1 MNPESTGPGESRVSA
16 NRFCSNCGAERQAQA
31 NFCSSCEI
39 PFTPSDGNNSSGG
52 PDVSGAEVGE
62 ASRRLLWIAIATAL
76 VLGGLVVCGAD
87 WWIRNQELNSLVTR
101 IEASERVL
109 TDFNTSLDS
118 AQSRVMTDLTSFGPE
133 QAKKNFNS
141 TVLDYCSKSA
151 IPAIATGAE
160 VAGTAIL
167 PRHTGIREAQDS
179 YLKHSNAWKIYLES
193 CAAGPYEPPQ
203 SNHDINGTWET
214 LKPVLEAALP
224 WPSARYNLQTRVD
237 QLLLVN

>member
-31 NFCSSCEI
+31 NFCSSCGI

-133 QAKKNFNS
+133 QEKRTSIPRCSTTAAKARFRPLPL
-141 TVLDYCSKSA
+141 VLRWLA
-151 IPAIATGAE
+151 
-160 VAGTAIL
+160 
-167 PRHTGIREAQDS
+167 
-179 YLKHSNAWKIYLES
+179 
-193 CAAGPYEPPQ
+193 PQ
-203 SNHDINGTWET
+203 SYRGTQAYERHRIRT
-214 LKPVLEAALP
+214 
-224 WPSARYNLQTRVD
+224 SNIRTRGKST
-237 QLLLVN
+237 